1 MALVHNL
8 LGPPQAQRVML
19 LIHGYGADE
28 KDLGG
33 IMPYLDPEGRFLTI
47 LPRGPLS
54 APPGFSWYDIAAVV
68 GSADESA
75 DSGFMAALD
84 ELDDLLDEVC
94 TARSL
99 NRSEAVIAGFSQGG
113 ALALALGLRA
123 SARPRPAGVLAMSTY
138 LPEDPGLTYDF
149 LAAQEVPVLIQ
160 HGTDD
165 PLIALERGRQV
176 AETLVTAGLP
186 VTFEQYPMGHQ
197 VAMESLSSAH
207 EWLLAIETGVKPFAP
222 IPEPPAEPLVKSVT
236 TANFEAEVLRC
247 ELPVFVDFW
256 APWCEPCRQVS
267 PIVEQIAAMRTS
279 SYRVVKVNIDAEPG
293 LAQTYEVKSI
303 PMIGLFRNGQLER
316 SVLGAK
322 PRPQIEAELGM
333 LVIP

>member
-113 ALALALGLRA
+113 ALALAIGLRA
-123 SARPRPAGVLAMSTY
+123 SARA
-138 LPEDPGLTYDF
+138 
-149 LAAQEVPVLIQ
+149 
-160 HGTDD
+160 
-165 PLIALERGRQV
+165 
-176 AETLVTAGLP
+176 
-186 VTFEQYPMGHQ
+186 
-197 VAMESLSSAH
+197 
-207 EWLLAIETGVKPFAP
+207 
-222 IPEPPAEPLVKSVT
+222 
-236 TANFEAEVLRC
+236 
-247 ELPVFVDFW
+247 
-256 APWCEPCRQVS
+256 
-267 PIVEQIAAMRTS
+267 
-279 SYRVVKVNIDAEPG
+279 
-293 LAQTYEVKSI
+293 
-303 PMIGLFRNGQLER
+303 
-316 SVLGAK
+316 
-322 PRPQIEAELGM
+322 
-333 LVIP
+333 